1 MSRIRLQILQK
12 KVVSGLINETRL
24 DELIYLK
31 LDDGYMEVYD
41 TILLPPGIFYVGTSL
56 IV

>member
-41 TILLPPGIFYVGTSL
+41 TILLPPGIFYVG
-56 IV
+56 